1 MVEYFAYLI
10 AGFLCRTIPR
20 HFAYWLSLRISDCYF
35 FFDRRGRDAVMANLR
50 QVMAFRG
57 CHPTQRELKLTA
69 RTTFQFFGKYLVDFF
84 RFQRL
89 SEGDIKRL
97 VTIEHPEYIEQAWDY
112 GKGVIAVTAHLGNWE
127 IGGAVLAGM
136 GYPINVVALKQPSAK
151 LNDFFQ
157 KHRRKRGMMVVPL
170 GASVKRLI
178 GALRRKEFIA
188 LLADRDYSDHHE
200 PTNLCGA
207 PACMP
212 RGASWLA
219 AKTGAVVLPGFV
231 LRNEDDTFLMKM
243 YPPIFPE
250 EGMTQE
256 AIQARINTELED
268 AIGAYPHQWFM
279 FQPVWGGLSYGQ
291 AGKSETPHLN
301 PLPQGE
307 RKAGNHEHPRP
318 SGERA
323 GVRVSST

>member
-1 MVEYFAYLI
+1 MVEYMAYWI
-10 AGFLCRTIPR
+10 AGFLSRTIPR

-35 FFDRRGRDAVMANLR
+35 FFERRGREAVMANLR
-50 QVMAFRG
+50 HVMTFRG
-57 CHPTQRELKLTA
+57 SNPTERELRLTA

-89 SEGDIKRL
+89 SEADMRRL
-97 VTIEHPEYIEQAWDY
+97 VTIEHPEYIEQAWQM

-136 GYPINVVALKQPSAK
+136 GYPFNVVALKQPSAK

-157 KHRRKRGMMVVPL
+157 KHRRKRGMVVVPL
-170 GASVKRLI
+170 GSSVKRLI

-188 LLADRDYSDHHE
+188 LLADRDYSEHQE
-200 PTNLCGA
+200 PVTFCGA

-219 AKTGAVVLPGFV
+219 AKTGAVILPGFV
-231 LRNEDDTFLMKM
+231 FRKEDDTFLMKM
-243 YPPIFPE
+243 YPPITPV
-250 EGMTQE
+250 EGMTQDD
-256 AIQARINTELED
+256 IQGLIVQSLEQ

-279 FQPVWGGLSYGQ
+279 FQPVWGGLSYG
-291 AGKSETPHLN
+291 A
-301 PLPQGE
+301 
-307 RKAGNHEHPRP
+307 
-318 SGERA
+318 
-323 GVRVSST
+323 SSK

>member
-1 MVEYFAYLI
+1 VFEYGAYLI
-10 AGFLCRTIPR
+10 ADFLSRKIPR
-20 HFAYWLSLRISDCYF
+20 HFAYWLSLRIADGYF
-35 FFDRRGRDAVMANLR
+35 FFDFRGRQAVMANLR

-57 CHPTQRELKLTA
+57 CHPTERELRLTA

-89 SEGDIKRL
+89 SETDIKRL
-97 VTIEHPEYIEQAWDY
+97 VTIEHPEYIEQAWQM

-136 GYPINVVALKQPSAK
+136 GYPINVVALRQPSVK

-157 KHRRKRGMMVVPL
+157 KHRRKRGMVVIPL
-170 GASVKRLI
+170 GSSVKRLM

-188 LLADRDYSDHHE
+188 LLADRDYSDYHE
-200 PTNLCGA
+200 PTNFCGI

-231 LRNEDDTFLMKM
+231 LRNEDDTFLMKL
-243 YPPIFPE
+243 YPPIIPS
-250 EGMTQE
+250 EGVTQE
-256 AIQARINTELED
+256 SIQVRINAALED
-268 AIGAYPHQWFM
+268 AVGAYPHQWFM
-279 FQPVWGGLSYGQ
+279 FHPVWGGLSYGEE
-291 AGKSETPHLN
+291 GKSESH
-301 PLPQGE
+301 PLPSGKRNGE
-307 RKAGNHEHPRP
+307 R
-318 SGERA
+318 
-323 GVRVSST
+323 VS